1 MVDRSFNGNGRFGS
15 ERSLWCSSSNDISL
29 WNYEISS
36 GKGAVDIGGS
46 ESELTIYFHS
56 EYPWNFRDLM
66 WLLNSG
72 SWSSRGCNV
81 DRMKGI
87 LSGCTWYGIFDA
99 LNETTFHNQRSQKKS
114 WSFNVLHKDVMRF
127 PLTVK
132 NEETLG
138 TFGKNRFSFSSLII
152 LFFFEKSDLF
162 VSTEN
167 WYFRRD
173 GTKVGHC
180 FPNIRIV
187 KETKLSL
194 EKGEGRKKKED

>member
-99 LNETTFHNQRSQKKS
+99 LNWNYLSQPKVAKEVLRFQCTSQRCYEISSNCQKWGDIGNIWKKS
-114 WSFNVLHKDVMRF
+114 IFIFFVDNFVLLRKIRF
-127 PLTVK
+127 FCFDGKLIFSK
-132 NEETLG
+132 RWHESWTLISKY
-138 TFGKNRFSFSSLII
+138 TNSKRN
-152 LFFFEKSDLF
+152 
-162 VSTEN
+162 
-167 WYFRRD
+167 
-173 GTKVGHC
+173 
-180 FPNIRIV
+180 
-187 KETKLSL
+187 
-194 EKGEGRKKKED
+194 